1 MEVEAIRIPIEA
13 FIMRLEAGRE
23 ARILKCSEIDRFRK
37 RILVEVR
44 DKSRLVHFCPA
55 EVHAV
60 GSSLGGPEF
69 DRVVDVDIGGD
80 DEWIARVNALRVNT
94 LDWHRHVALQGLL
107 LLVVQT
113 ERCHRFD
120 EVEVVV
126 ANERTLQIWQALCV
140 VDDSSRR

>member
-1 MEVEAIRIPIEA
+1 
-13 FIMRLEAGRE
+13 MRLEAGRE

-80 DEWIARVNALRVNT
+80 DEWIARVNALRINT

-120 EVEVVV
+120 KVEVVV
-126 ANERTLQIWQALCV
+126 ANECTLQIWQALCV

>member
-1 MEVEAIRIPIEA
+1 
-13 FIMRLEAGRE
+13 MRLEAGRE